1 VIERESR
8 TAALEA
14 KMERRRIRKELRK
27 SQSQLFDFEKLNLF
41 KTDKLAK
48 ISKEKPLAESNQG
61 LYL

>member
-27 SQSQLFDFEKLNLF
+27 SQSQVFDFEKLNLF

-48 ISKEKPLAESNQG
+48 I
-61 LYL
+61 

>member
-1 VIERESR
+1 
-8 TAALEA
+8 
-14 KMERRRIRKELRK
+14 MERRRIRKELRK
-27 SQSQLFDFEKLNLF
+27 SQSQVFDFEKLNLF